1 MKIFF
6 ILLILFFV
14 GCGYKPTSEYI
25 SKNLGNSIKPV
36 VDINIQNPEDAIFLK
51 DALNEAIVND
61 YDANISNKAI
71 SIYRLSVSS
80 TSISAIGFDANGYP
94 ILYRAS
100 VNLRASV
107 KDKRGVI
114 NNYSA
119 HGTYDFSIK
128 SNSILDD
135 NAKHNAIK
143 EAYLQALR
151 IIEFKIAQKEIDD
164 NQ

>member
-1 MKIFF
+1 LKIVF
-6 ILLILFFV
+6 IFLILFFV

-36 VDINIQNPEDAIFLK
+36 VDINIQNPEDALFLR
-51 DALNEAIVND
+51 DALNEAIIDD
-61 YDANISNKAI
+61 YKAHIDNKGV
-71 SIYRLSVSS
+71 SIYKLSVLS
-80 TSISAIGFDANGYP
+80 TSISAIGYDENGYP

-100 VNLRASV
+100 VSLRAAV
-107 KDKRGVI
+107 KDKKGII
-114 NNYSA
+114 NNYNA
-119 HGTYDFSIK
+119 NGTYDFSIK

-164 NQ
+164 NK